1 LRYDWI
7 LIADDLRDLAALGAP
22 FRMMTTR
29 DYVLQPKLLS
39 GSRPKIINLARNY
52 NYQTDGYYAS
62 LLGEARGHR
71 VVPTVETLLDLYD
84 REIPDDTASILEE
97 LLHKDLNKNPAKGP
111 VPERLVVC
119 FGEVEDE
126 RFRKFGRQLFDWYRA
141 PVVIVT
147 TTANGSPGKFKIKRI
162 RITPFTKLE
171 DQDLDFFVKSL
182 TAYTGRIWKSPK
194 ARVVPK
200 WSIAV
205 LHDPNEK
212 LAPSNL
218 ESLEHW
224 ARLAEKD
231 GVEIEPITRRDFN
244 RLGEFDALMI
254 RETTSI
260 KNHTYRF
267 ARKAVAEG
275 MPVIDDPISMIRCT
289 NKVYL
294 WERLVGAGLPAPETM
309 IIQDKTDLE
318 DVADRLNFPVVL
330 KIPDGSFSRGIRKA
344 SSMQELRE
352 IVAQFLEDSDLCIA
366 QKFVPT
372 EFDWRVGVLD
382 RRPLFVCQYKM
393 ARGHW
398 QIIKHQEGGES
409 VEGGHKSIPV
419 AEAPPDVVDVA
430 VRAANLIGDGF
441 YGVDLKSGPD
451 GPMVIEV
458 NDNPNLEH
466 GVEDEADRDVWNKLT
481 EWFVKRLSA

>member
-1 LRYDWI
+1 MTYDWI

-22 FRMMTTR
+22 YRMMTTR
-29 DYVLQPKLLS
+29 DYVLQPKLMS
-39 GSRPKIINLARNY
+39 GSRPKIINLSRSY

-62 LLGEARGHR
+62 LLAEARGHR

-84 REIPDDTASILEE
+84 RDIPDDTSSILEE
-97 LLHKDLNKNPAKGP
+97 LLHRDLAKFADRGP

-119 FGEVEDE
+119 FGEVSDE

-141 PVVIVT
+141 PVVVVT
-147 TTANGSPGKFKIKRI
+147 TIPNGSPGKYKIKRI
-162 RITPFTKLE
+162 KLTPFTRLE
-171 DQDLDFFVKSL
+171 DDEMELFVTSL
-182 TAYTGRIWKSPK
+182 NAYTERSWKSPR
-194 ARVVPK
+194 ARTIPK

-205 LHDPNEK
+205 LHDPNEV
-212 LAPSNL
+212 LAPSNV
-218 ESLEHW
+218 ESLQHW
-224 ARLAEKD
+224 ARLAEKE
-231 GVEIEPITRRDFN
+231 GVEIEPITKKDFN
-244 RLGEFDALMI
+244 RLAQFDALMI

-294 WERLVGAGLPAPETM
+294 WERLLGAGLPAPETM

-318 DVADRLNFPVVL
+318 EVADKLNFPVVL

-352 IVAQFLEDSDLCIA
+352 IVQAFLEESDLCIA

-382 RRPLFVCQYKM
+382 KRPLFVCQYMM

-398 QIIKHQEGGES
+398 QIIKHQEGAAS
-409 VEGGHKSIPV
+409 IEGAHKTIPV
-419 AEAPPDVVDVA
+419 AEAPADIVDVA

-451 GPMVIEV
+451 GPMVIEI

-466 GVEDEADRDVWNKLT
+466 GVEDEADRNVWNRLT